1 MKPFPSRRTESAD
14 PQRNNNN
21 GGKRRKGDMLHD
33 LQQFDSLQ
41 DGGPNAA
48 KAVLLEKPKAPI
60 D

>member
-1 MKPFPSRRTESAD
+1 MIFS
-14 PQRNNNN
+14 N
-21 GGKRRKGDMLHD
+21 
-33 LQQFDSLQ
+33 LQDSLQ